1 MHLRPSSLFY
11 YHLSSSLCSL
21 KWFPTETSKFW
32 YFVPR
37 TFSDIPMYDNS
48 TTLTTSYLPDW
59 VDASWLWIVA
69 VPLLWFTVHT
79 VRTLLENIIDH
90 TKMNADNHRLCR
102 EGAITLVEGW
112 LHLLFLI
119 LHEASW
125 IKRDFITKFFLFY
138 PLCFVGFSHRK

>member
-32 YFVPR
+32 YFAPR

-79 VRTLLENIIDH
+79 VRTLREYHRPH
-90 TKMNADNHRLCR
+90 TNRMLTTIGC
-102 EGAITLVEGW
+102 EGKVQSPLWKGGCIFYFQFYTES
-112 LHLLFLI
+112 
-119 LHEASW
+119 SW
-125 IKRDFITKFFLFY
+125 IKRDFITKIFLVFI
-138 PLCFVGFSHRK
+138 LSIC